1 MDGQENKEMTQQE
14 KNAQLIREHKEQK
27 EKTATEQKK
36 PDEKPAAEQKKPRT
50 RAGKLTDEEKAKIEN
65 DVKKF
70 LEGKD
75 LAEIKEIK
83 AVLEKLETKKRNGGK
98 ESRIEKAKR
107 ELKEAESVIRTLR
120 KISAKKR
127 TPSQEAELAEAIYKK
142 SLAGKKIFAVETER
156 YKELAVI
163 GKKEALCKNLTEN
176 GIETEN
182 QIKVILRYI
191 KATKPELMPGKK

>member
-27 EKTATEQKK
+27 EKTA
-36 PDEKPAAEQKKPRT
+36 AEQKKPRT
-50 RAGKLTDEEKAKIEN
+50 RARKLTDEEKAKIEN

-83 AVLEKLETKKRNGGK
+83 AVFEKLETKKRNGGK